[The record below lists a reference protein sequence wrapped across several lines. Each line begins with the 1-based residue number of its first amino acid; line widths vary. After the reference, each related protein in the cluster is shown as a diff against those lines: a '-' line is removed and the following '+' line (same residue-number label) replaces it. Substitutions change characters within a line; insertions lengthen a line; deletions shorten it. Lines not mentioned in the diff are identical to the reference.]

1 MSGEHEATMMEIID
15 WFRQDAK
22 RSGMSFDYQMENY
35 EIMYRVWKDRI
46 AVSAALF
53 LCHEADQPVPW
64 WLANAVNEMCEEIA
78 RKSKIN

>member
-1 MSGEHEATMMEIID
+1 MSGEYEALMNIIER
-15 WFRQDAK
+15 FRQDAE
-22 RSGMSFDYQMENY
+22 RSAMTFDDEMETYQ
-35 EIMYRVWKDRI
+35 IMYRVWKDRA